1 MKYHVG
7 ALVLSVGLCA
17 CSSSE
22 STSSSSSGGSSGTPD
37 AGGTTPPA
45 TASPTGALAFGFIG
59 DGRDGCGGKDAKKA
73 CAIGLPIMMGATAT
87 VRVSAGSRPLTDA
100 DRPEFAWVPA
110 RSSGGTATLTY
121 EPSLY
126 CDDGTFLFAP
136 VAKKADCKGTSF
148 FEHFVRVEMPAPT
161 SAVADDYGDGFVR
174 VSIGGE
180 VVDEVPLTFRRG
192 EELKVPALPAKAKYT
207 LNDTINLM
215 PAFNRL
221 GDAAPLYAE
230 GGVVSCSLDA
240 DSIGFASASA
250 LKTVYGRTPGG
261 IEIVPQRVNVVVRF
275 TCEPKAGLGFSGGAK
290 GSVVI
295 SP

>member
-37 AGGTTPPA
+37 AGGAAPPVV
-45 TASPTGALAFGFIG
+45 ASPTGALTFGFIG
-59 DGRDGCGGKDAKKA
+59 DGREGCGGKDAKKA
-73 CAIGLPIMMGATAT
+73 CSIGLPIMMGATAT
-87 VRVSAGSRPLTDA
+87 VRVSAGTRPLADA
-100 DRPEFAWVPA
+100 DRPEFTWVPS
-110 RSSGGTATLTY
+110 RSTGGTAKLTD

-126 CDDGTFLFAP
+126 CDPGTFGFTP
-136 VAKKADCKGTSF
+136 VAKKADCKGTTF

-161 SAVADDYGDGFVR
+161 TAVADDYGDGFVR
-174 VSIGGE
+174 VTLAGE

-207 LNDTINLM
+207 LSDIINLV

-221 GDAAPLYAE
+221 GESAALYAE
-230 GGVVSCSLDA
+230 GGAVSCALDA
-240 DSIGFASASA
+240 DSLSFANASA
-250 LKTVYGRTPGG
+250 LQTEYGRTPGG